1 MQTMR
6 SDIAMLMERL
16 TFPAEAREVLLSAFD
31 RVAESPVAAAWW
43 NRLVARY
50 EATEKCNYPAMIEDV
65 RALADT
71 LSIHRHTLEMLLFL
85 ALGKKLRARYAERGI
100 DESIYYDSLMDLR
113 YKLEECRLVHGTVG
127 SFVSLWFSGF
137 YTLARFALGRLQFE
151 MTTLKA
157 PYTVGG
163 ETLPEGSKAIN
174 IHIPRTGTR
183 LYHDE
188 VLASYRRAA
197 ETFADAFGDAP
208 ILFTCHSWMLDPW
221 HAEVLAPE
229 SNMVQFLRDFALVE
243 RGDYDDYKEAWRLFD
258 CLVGDDPDVLPADTT
273 LRRAYVE
280 KMRRGQPTS
289 WGRGVFIWRDGK
301 IFN

>member
-50 EATEKCNYPAMIEDV
+50 EVTEKCNYPAMIEDV

-243 RGDYDDYKEAWRLFD
+243 TGEYEGYKEAWRLFD
-258 CLVGDDPDVLPADTT
+258 CLVENDPDLLPADTT

>member
-1 MQTMR
+1 
-6 SDIAMLMERL
+6 
-16 TFPAEAREVLLSAFD
+16 
-31 RVAESPVAAAWW
+31 
-43 NRLVARY
+43 
-50 EATEKCNYPAMIEDV
+50 
-65 RALADT
+65 
-71 LSIHRHTLEMLLFL
+71 
-85 ALGKKLRARYAERGI
+85 
-100 DESIYYDSLMDLR
+100 
-113 YKLEECRLVHGTVG
+113 
-127 SFVSLWFSGF
+127 
-137 YTLARFALGRLQFE
+137 

-243 RGDYDDYKEAWRLFD
+243 RGNYDDYKEAWRLFD
-258 CLVGDDPDVLPADTT
+258 CLVGDDPDFLPADTT

>member
-6 SDIAMLMERL
+6 FDIAMLMERL

-50 EATEKCNYPAMIEDV
+50 EVTEKCNYPAMIEDV

-100 DESIYYDSLMDLR
+100 DELIYYDSLMDLR

-301 IFN
+301 IIN

>member
-6 SDIAMLMERL
+6 FDIAMLMERL

-50 EATEKCNYPAMIEDV
+50 EVTEKCNYPAMIEDV

-100 DESIYYDSLMDLR
+100 DELIYYDSLMDLR

-197 ETFADAFGDAP
+197 ETFADAFGDAS

-301 IFN
+301 IIN

>member
-6 SDIAMLMERL
+6 FDIAMLMERL

-50 EATEKCNYPAMIEDV
+50 EVTEKCNYPAMIEDV

-85 ALGKKLRARYAERGI
+85 ALGKKLRARYAEWGI

-137 YTLARFALGRLQFE
+137 YTLARFALGRLPFE

-243 RGDYDDYKEAWRLFD
+243 RGDYGDYKEAWRHFD
-258 CLVGDDPDVLPADTT
+258 CLVGGDPDVLPADTT

-280 KMRRGQPTS
+280 KMRRGEPLS
-289 WGRGVFIWRDGK
+289 GGRGVFIWRDGK
-301 IFN
+301 IIN

>member
-31 RVAESPVAAAWW
+31 CVAESPVAAAWW

-50 EATEKCNYPAMIEDV
+50 EVTEKCNYPAMIEDV

-100 DESIYYDSLMDLR
+100 DGSIYYDSLMDLR

-243 RGDYDDYKEAWRLFD
+243 RGDYGDYKEAWRLFD

>member
-183 LYHDE
+183 LCHDE

-243 RGDYDDYKEAWRLFD
+243 RGDYGDYKDSWRLFD

>member
-6 SDIAMLMERL
+6 TDIAELMERL

-50 EATEKCNYPAMIEDV
+50 EVTEKCNYPAMIEDA

-258 CLVGDDPDVLPADTT
+258 CLVGDDPDILPADTT

-280 KMRRGQPTS
+280 RMRRGQPTS